1 MPRDDYAVSI
11 PQRRSASLVRG
22 GARFAPYTSD
32 VAGLKAHASCP
43 EFYNLPS
50 NIISTPP
57 EAPLDSSVDVSSAA
71 TLVNSTFDQDKIDS
85 PGDVAL
91 DKSIKSSDKRAK
103 SIPRSSVQQKKI
115 DHFVLLI
122 GESSHTILFHRD

>member
-1 MPRDDYAVSI
+1 MPRDDYTLAI
-11 PQRRSASLVRG
+11 PQRRSASVVRG
-22 GARFAPYTSD
+22 GARFAPYNAD

-50 NIISTPP
+50 NIISSPP
-57 EAPLDSSVDVSSAA
+57 EAPLDPSAEVSSAA

-85 PGDVAL
+85 PGDITL
-91 DKSIKSSDKRAK
+91 DKSIKASDKKAK
-103 SIPRSSVQQKKI
+103 SIPRSNIQQKKI

-122 GESSHTILFHRD
+122 GEFPHVFLYLAV